1 MATRGLPAWPWTQEP
16 ADDLPEPERL
26 LLEGCRLWGAAL
38 RDGRSA
44 WLALRPPF
52 LAEDAAAAVD
62 PYDTLLRQ
70 TATLK
75 PMAFG
80 CPLCQRVTE
89 DEAALLMGCALTQ
102 RGARREGLALFL
114 RWLPPGGA
122 HAAMPAA
129 IHLGA
134 ALRAAG
140 LVLQNPLRVSLPSR
154 RG

>member
-1 MATRGLPAWPWTQEP
+1 MATRGLPAWPWTRTP

-26 LLEGCRLWGAAL
+26 LLEGCRLWAAAA
-38 RDGRSA
+38 RDGRA
-44 WLALRPPF
+44 TRLALRPPF
-52 LAEDAAAAVD
+52 LAEDAADAIGPFDA
-62 PYDTLLRQ
+62 LLRQ
-70 TATLK
+70 AATLK
-75 PMAFG
+75 PMSFG
-80 CPLCQRVTE
+80 CPLCPGVTE

-114 RWLPPGGA
+114 RWLPPGAGA

-140 LVLQNPLRVSLPSR
+140 LVLRNPLRTTR
-154 RG
+154 

>member
-1 MATRGLPAWPWTQEP
+1 M
-16 ADDLPEPERL
+16 
-26 LLEGCRLWGAAL
+26 
-38 RDGRSA
+38 
-44 WLALRPPF
+44 
-52 LAEDAAAAVD
+52 
-62 PYDTLLRQ
+62 DTLLRH
-70 TATLK
+70 AAALK
-75 PMAFG
+75 PVGFG
-80 CPLCQRVTE
+80 CPLCPRVTE

-140 LVLQNPLRVSLPSR
+140 LVLRNPLRTER
-154 RG
+154 

>member
-1 MATRGLPAWPWTQEP
+1 MATRGLPAWPWTSES
-16 ADDLPEPERL
+16 ADALPEPERL
-26 LLEGCRLWGAAL
+26 LLDGGRLWCAAV
-38 RDGRSA
+38 REGRA
-44 WLALRPPF
+44 TRLALRPPF
-52 LAEDAAAAVD
+52 VAEDAADAVEPFD
-62 PYDTLLRQ
+62 ALLRQ
-70 TATLK
+70 AATLK
-75 PMAFG
+75 PVAFG
-80 CPLCQRVTE
+80 CPLCPGVTE

-140 LVLQNPLRVSLPSR
+140 LVLRNPLRAR
-154 RG
+154 

>member
-1 MATRGLPAWPWTQEP
+1 MATRGLPAWPWTREP

-26 LLEGCRLWGAAL
+26 LLEGCRLWGGAR

-52 LAEDAAAAVD
+52 LAEDAAAAVE

-70 TATLK
+70 AATLK
-75 PMAFG
+75 PMSFG

-102 RGARREGLALFL
+102 RGARREGLALFM
-114 RWLPPGGA
+114 RWLPPGAGA

-140 LVLQNPLRVSLPSR
+140 LVLQNPLRAAR
-154 RG
+154 

>member
-1 MATRGLPAWPWTQEP
+1 MATRGLPAWPWTRDA

-44 WLALRPPF
+44 WLAIRPPF
-52 LAEDAAAAVD
+52 LAEDAGGAVE
-62 PYDTLLRQ
+62 PFDTLLRQ
-70 TATLK
+70 AATLK

-80 CPLCQRVTE
+80 CRLCQRVTE
-89 DEAALLMGCALTQ
+89 DEAALLMGCALAQ
-102 RGARREGLALFL
+102 RGARPGALALFL

-140 LVLQNPLRVSLPSR
+140 LVLRNPLRATR
-154 RG
+154 

>member
-1 MATRGLPAWPWTQEP
+1 MATRGLPAWPWTREG

-26 LLEGCRLWGAAL
+26 LLEGCRLWAAAL

-52 LAEDAAAAVD
+52 LAEDAADAIAPFD
-62 PYDTLLRQ
+62 ALLRQ
-70 TATLK
+70 AATLK
-75 PMAFG
+75 PMSFG
-80 CPLCQRVTE
+80 CPLCPRATE
-89 DEAALLMGCALTQ
+89 DEATLLMACALTQ
-102 RGARREGLALFL
+102 RGARREALALFL
-114 RWLPPGGA
+114 RWLPPGGGA

-140 LVLQNPLRVSLPSR
+140 LLLRNPLRTAR
-154 RG
+154 

>member
-1 MATRGLPAWPWTQEP
+1 LATRGLPAWPWTREA

-26 LLEGCRLWGAAL
+26 LLEASRLWAAAA
-38 RDGRSA
+38 RDGRSTG
-44 WLALRPPF
+44 LALRPPF
-52 LAEDAAAAVD
+52 LAEDAPGAID
-62 PYDTLLRQ
+62 PFDALLRQ
-70 TATLK
+70 AATLK

-80 CPLCQRVTE
+80 CPLCPGVTE
-89 DEAALLMGCALTQ
+89 DEATLLLACALTQ
-102 RGARREGLALFL
+102 RGARREALALFL

-140 LVLQNPLRVSLPSR
+140 LLLRNPLRMPR
-154 RG
+154 

>member
-1 MATRGLPAWPWTQEP
+1 MATRGLPAWPWAREP

-26 LLEGCRLWGAAL
+26 LLEGCRLWGAAA
-38 RDGRSA
+38 RDSRPA

-52 LAEDAAAAVD
+52 VAEDAAGAIGPFDA
-62 PYDTLLRQ
+62 LLRQ
-70 TATLK
+70 AATLR

-80 CPLCQRVTE
+80 CLLCSRVTE
-89 DEAALLMGCALTQ
+89 DEATLLMGCALTQ

-140 LVLQNPLRVSLPSR
+140 LVLRNPLRTR
-154 RG
+154 

>member
-1 MATRGLPAWPWTQEP
+1 MATRGLPAWPWTREP

-62 PYDTLLRQ
+62 PFDTLLRHA
-70 TATLK
+70 ATLK

-80 CPLCQRVTE
+80 CPLCPRVTE
-89 DEAALLMGCALTQ
+89 DEATLLMGCALTQ

-140 LVLQNPLRVSLPSR
+140 LVLQNPLVTRPSH

>member
-1 MATRGLPAWPWTQEP
+1 MATRGLPAWPWTREP

-26 LLEGCRLWGAAL
+26 LLEGCRLWGAAA
-38 RDGRSA
+38 RDGRPA

-52 LAEDAAAAVD
+52 VAEDAAGAIGPFDA
-62 PYDTLLRQ
+62 LLRQ
-70 TATLK
+70 AATLR

-80 CPLCQRVTE
+80 CLLCSRVTE
-89 DEAALLMGCALTQ
+89 DEATLLMGCALTQ

-140 LVLQNPLRVSLPSR
+140 LVLRNPLRTER
-154 RG
+154 

>member
-1 MATRGLPAWPWTQEP
+1 MATRGLPTWPWAEAP
-16 ADDLPEPERL
+16 ADDLPDPERL
-26 LLEGCRLWGAAL
+26 LLEGCRLWAAAL

-62 PYDTLLRQ
+62 PCDTLLRQ
-70 TATLK
+70 AATLR
-75 PMAFG
+75 PMRFG
-80 CPLCQRVTE
+80 CPLCFRVTE
-89 DEAALLMGCALTQ
+89 DEATLLMACALTQ
-102 RGARREGLALFL
+102 RGARREGFALFL

-140 LVLQNPLRVSLPSR
+140 LVLRDPFRTAR
-154 RG
+154 